1 MKNKKLIMII
11 MVLALSILILGY
23 MNIKSIEPKANEE
36 GSITF
41 VAGEK
46 SVKLTFDEI
55 TSLSHVE
62 FRATEDTSKS
72 GPTPR
77 KYKGVLLKDALN
89 KASINDEMIA
99 NSSKIIV
106 TGLDGYVIA
115 LSKDEVLSNN
125 NVYLAF
131 EKDGKP
137 LGTMKKGGSGPF
149 QMIATSDSFSQRWCK
164 YVIEVSLE

>member
-1 MKNKKLIMII
+1 ML
-11 MVLALSILILGY
+11 
-23 MNIKSIEPKANEE
+23 NE
-36 GSITF
+36 
-41 VAGEK
+41 
-46 SVKLTFDEI
+46 
-55 TSLSHVE
+55 
-62 FRATEDTSKS
+62 
-72 GPTPR
+72 
-77 KYKGVLLKDALN
+77 
-89 KASINDEMIA
+89 ASINDEMIA

-115 LSKDEVLSNN
+115 LAKDEVLSNN